1 MIINKNN
8 GESIAEALI
17 AILIISMAVI
27 MILSSTLL
35 SSKLISGSENLF
47 IKVLDKENDFNTLKK
62 FNSKKNVN
70 LIITPDMSDIENVD
84 EQYIIKKSKKGIIE
98 YDYSGQKIYVYKN
111 KK

>member
-1 MIINKNN
+1 MNISKNN

-35 SSKLISGSENLF
+35 SSKLISNSENMF
-47 IKVLDKENDFNTLKK
+47 VKVLDKENDFNTLKNFK
-62 FNSKKNVN
+62 SKKRY

-84 EQYIIKKSKKGIIE
+84 EQYEIKESKKGIIE
-98 YDYSGQKIYVYKN
+98 YDYSGHKIYRYK
-111 KK
+111 